1 MFSMTL
7 EDHIKADTEEM
18 TPEIF
23 KDLQQQGFRE
33 MQCPFV
39 DIEDDDLFRGRNKS
53 KTKQNRPTAK
63 SQEK

>member
-1 MFSMTL
+1 MLKRVPGVAAGLMAVSTGGHLMFSMTL

-33 MQCPFV
+33 M
-39 DIEDDDLFRGRNKS
+39 
-53 KTKQNRPTAK
+53 
-63 SQEK
+63 